1 MQLNQIFDEKVE
13 GNQWILA
20 FREFIWIIP
29 AQIRYN
35 EVLCNELFDLSQW
48 VFSPPSNLLT
58 DAMMPSERSQLLT
71 AVAFDRMIREG
82 LILPAHK
89 YELNNINNTVELNG
103 IYLSQNDGQASILVK
118 LINYYER
125 ECLAIHLRNQNDFN
139 LSGFELIVQIHEDC
153 LASVNYMREL
163 IAFLN
168 KIYKEYL

>member
-20 FREFIWIIP
+20 FKEFIWVIP
-29 AQIRYN
+29 AQIRCN
-35 EVLCNELFDLSQW
+35 EALCNELLHLWQW

-58 DAMMPSERSQLLT
+58 DAMMLSERSKLLT

-82 LILPAHK
+82 LIQPAYK
-89 YELNNINNTVELNG
+89 YEFNNINNTVELNG
-103 IYLSQNDGQASILVK
+103 IYLSQNNGQASILVK

-125 ECLAIHLRNQNDFN
+125 ECIAIHLRNQIDFN
-139 LSGFELIVQIHEDC
+139 LSGFELIIQIHEDC
-153 LASVNYMREL
+153 LASVIYMREL